1 MHASVRCV
9 ESHLRTF
16 LLGTTHVDRDR
27 ILVGGAIRAGVL
39 VAVAVSLAI
48 YRGTPNAG
56 IPLAIGVVFVAL
68 AESGESVGRRWRTM
82 LWTTLWLMGA
92 TLLGGLVSDYPV
104 LIVAASAA
112 VALGAGLAGAAGPR
126 AGVGGVLTLVVFI
139 VFAGAPQLPDVAAE
153 SALLMGLGGVLITA
167 ATVLPRLFSS
177 REALKVALEPV
188 PSMWTRVR
196 DHVQTRDTFFR
207 HAVRLSVVIPIA
219 YVLAIL
225 SGFPHAYWLP
235 MTIAWVT
242 KPDVAGTVTKVAS
255 RILGTAIGLVLS
267 AILVL
272 VFEVSGYAA
281 GIAVAIAG
289 GVAVAFVWANYAVG
303 VAGVTV
309 LVVVMFSFDDSY
321 VPEDLALRMLATV
334 VAAAMAIGASYIW
347 RGTSTAT

>member
-1 MHASVRCV
+1 V

-16 LLGTTHVDRDR
+16 LLGTTHVDRER

-56 IPLAIGVVFVAL
+56 IPLAIGVIFVAL

-92 TLLGGLVSDYPV
+92 TLLGGLVSDSPV
-104 LIVAASAA
+104 FTVIASAA
-112 VALGAGLAGAAGPR
+112 VAFGAGLAGAAGPR
-126 AGVGGVLTLVVFI
+126 ASVGGVLTLVVFI
-139 VFAGAPQLPDVAAE
+139 VFAGAPQLPAATLD
-153 SALLMGLGGVLITA
+153 STLLMGLGGVLVTA
-167 ATVLPRLFSS
+167 STVLPRLFSS
-177 REALKVALEPV
+177 QEALKVALEPV
-188 PSMWTRVR
+188 PSMWMRIR
-196 DHVQTRDTFFR
+196 DHVRTRDSFLR
-207 HAVRLSVVIPIA
+207 HAVRLSVAIPIA
-219 YVLAIL
+219 TLFAIL

-242 KPDVAGTVTKVAS
+242 KPDVSGTVTRVAG
-255 RILGTAIGLVLS
+255 RILGTAIGLTVS
-267 AILVL
+267 AILLL

-281 GIAVAIAG
+281 GIVVAIAG

-347 RGTSTAT
+347 RGDSTTPTRG